1 MKPHPRRILLAAT
14 GLSPQIVTETLYA
27 LAVAQPR
34 GHEEEAFVPTEVQIV
49 TTAEGARL
57 ARTALLH
64 PDGGQ
69 FHALL
74 AHYPQIGRPVFVTD
88 WPQAIKAF
96 YMKLSDDGRTVQAV
110 GLIPITFSLQR

>member
-1 MKPHPRRILLAAT
+1 MTQSHPRRILLAAT
-14 GLSPQIVTETLYA
+14 GLFPQIVTETLYA
-27 LAVAQPR
+27 LAVQP
-34 GHEEEAFVPTEVQIV
+34 GAAGQAFLPTEIHLI

-74 AHYPQIGRPVFVTD
+74 ANYPQLARIFHACSQRP
-88 WPQAIKAF
+88 A
-96 YMKLSDDGRTVQAV
+96 
-110 GLIPITFSLQR
+110 QRGIAARM